1 MLVFALCLW
10 SFNMTPQKLQRSV
23 QAVHQMLNL
32 GHVIHMRFLGYPLK
46 ILLHFTKEEKIRWP
60 KFLESV
66 NHKQLVLG
74 NIAKVWIQHTNTQSF
89 NINISFALTFLFAF
103 FLIEAAC
110 PVIPMFL
117 LQAATNEAHL
127 LSRENKAKPH
137 SQSSICCYIGGLW
150 IGVWAMSVDW
160 GDLGAGTGL
169 ERRLNFDCET
179 RRFLNTLRLPVNFR
193 TGKHCW
199 CGKEKSLIKMYH

>member
-1 MLVFALCLW
+1 MESILDF
-10 SFNMTPQKLQRSV
+10 S
-23 QAVHQMLNL
+23 
-32 GHVIHMRFLGYPLK
+32 GYPLK
-46 ILLHFTKEEKIRWP
+46 MLLHFTKEEKIRWP

-74 NIAKVWIQHTNTQSF
+74 NIAKVWIQHTNSSSY
-89 NINISFALTFLFAF
+89 NINISFALTLLAF
-103 FLIEAAC
+103 FLMEAAC

-150 IGVWAMSVDW
+150 IGVWAMPVDW
-160 GDLGAGTGL
+160 GDMGGGNWAWEKTLH
-169 ERRLNFDCET
+169 FDCET
-179 RRFLNTLRLPVNFR
+179 GRILNTRSKWTLKREN
-193 TGKHCW
+193 CW
-199 CGKEKSLIKMYH
+199 CGKEKSITKLLHYSAKIY